1 MINIFDLEQRIK
13 ARLTPWIVNLNRPEN
28 EQNISQYFNEH
39 VLSKSALENTA
50 EFGISKSN
58 PADSAALEA
67 IFHIGAFYKNMADY
81 AEYNLPESQINESM
95 EKSSEYYARAFK
107 IANEKIKN
115 ADPKNIETLNFI
127 ETVLKQA
134 IHADAEKLIKK
145 YAYKA
150 IGLAWNIGQK
160 KKDKE
165 ILRRGLKLANEYYP
179 EAVPK
184 FEELGLY
191 RESDLI
197 EALKQHNKYA
207 DALPKEANI
216 ETDKK
221 LLEAD
226 KGLRNA
232 IRIAS
237 WLEKTEFRFTAKER
251 DHDLDAYNTLKNIY
265 SRYWRIMSK
274 EYRRPLARM
283 YARRCWQE
291 AMHELH
297 DYGKRN
303 YYLLSNGL
311 EAARYDDSYKEASE
325 KFYEELKKL

>member
-1 MINIFDLEQRIK
+1 M
-13 ARLTPWIVNLNRPEN
+13 
-28 EQNISQYFNEH
+28 
-39 VLSKSALENTA
+39 
-50 EFGISKSN
+50 
-58 PADSAALEA
+58 
-67 IFHIGAFYKNMADY
+67 
-81 AEYNLPESQINESM
+81 
-95 EKSSEYYARAFK
+95 
-107 IANEKIKN
+107 
-115 ADPKNIETLNFI
+115 
-127 ETVLKQA
+127 
-134 IHADAEKLIKK
+134 
-145 YAYKA
+145 
-150 IGLAWNIGQK
+150 
-160 KKDKE
+160 
-165 ILRRGLKLANEYYP
+165 
-179 EAVPK
+179 PK

-274 EYRRPLARM
+274 EDGRPLARM